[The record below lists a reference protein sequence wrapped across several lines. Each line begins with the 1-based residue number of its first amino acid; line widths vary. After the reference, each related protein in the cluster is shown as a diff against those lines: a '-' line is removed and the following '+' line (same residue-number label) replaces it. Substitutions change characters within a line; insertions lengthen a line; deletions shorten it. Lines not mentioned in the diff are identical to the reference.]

1 MQFLHQPETVGVYSI
16 DDLPG
21 GFKVQWEYRFVVD
34 ILLKRGKVEHLT
46 PMAAEVK
53 KQTVVG
59 TSVADEPAHCAKHVG
74 FRRQAPWI
82 GRIIIAKNNRILG
95 SKAISRDELRK
106 TGHVINTSVEFV
118 VRADIVDSNQ
128 EGLQSEWN
136 SKATKKVSGYPPSPI
151 ALGIL
156 ILILGPKFGMEIDG
170 MVGDRHGYWVAKR
183 RRGASEMW
191 VRGRR
196 RASVTRICQREIW
209 RWASVVRIRQGQTG
223 R

>member
-59 TSVADEPAHCAKHVG
+59 TSVADEPVHRAKHVR
-74 FRRQAPWI
+74 FRRQAPLI
-82 GRIIIAKNNRILG
+82 GWIIIAKNNRILG

-106 TGHVINTSVEFV
+106 TDHVIDTSAKFV
-118 VRADIVDSNQ
+118 MRADIVNSDQ
-128 EGLQSEWN
+128 ESLRSE
-136 SKATKKVSGYPPSPI
+136 
-151 ALGIL
+151 
-156 ILILGPKFGMEIDG
+156 
-170 MVGDRHGYWVAKR
+170 
-183 RRGASEMW
+183 
-191 VRGRR
+191 
-196 RASVTRICQREIW
+196 
-209 RWASVVRIRQGQTG
+209 
-223 R
+223 